1 MLLLVLLSSASHM
14 STLLPCTATRINVLS
29 RMQLCRAALLQTD
42 RHFYIFRIPW
52 LRVQQLPHLIQLL
65 MISRKICLQLLH
77 ALHPVGWHWFQPQ
90 QSATIVFACCSERFR
105 YYCEVRVHDVAV
117 PPQIGFKLRE
127 SHKELPQVR
136 KKMHHGGL
144 SNARKESNNSNKDA
158 CPSGAVRGRETE
170 ETKGGIRVSR
180 TRVCG
185 SFSSSA
191 RRLNDTYSGSRDSAA
206 PTPAFCMPPI
216 NFQSPPRL
224 HKEPK
229 EP

>member
-1 MLLLVLLSSASHM
+1 M
-14 STLLPCTATRINVLS
+14 
-29 RMQLCRAALLQTD
+29 
-42 RHFYIFRIPW
+42 
-52 LRVQQLPHLIQLL
+52 IQLL
-65 MISRKICLQLLH
+65 IISRKICLQLLH

-117 PPQIGFKLRE
+117 RRQIGFKLRE

-136 KKMHHGGL
+136 KKMHHGGI

-158 CPSGAVRGRETE
+158 RPSGAVRGRETE

-185 SFSSSA
+185 SVSSSA

-206 PTPAFCMPPI
+206 PTSAFCMPPI

-224 HKEPK
+224 HKEPE
-229 EP
+229 EPSKMNQNENEDTHNFQYTSCQ

>member
-1 MLLLVLLSSASHM
+1 M
-14 STLLPCTATRINVLS
+14 
-29 RMQLCRAALLQTD
+29 
-42 RHFYIFRIPW
+42 
-52 LRVQQLPHLIQLL
+52 IQLL

-105 YYCEVRVHDVAV
+105 YYCEVRVHDVGV
-117 PPQIGFKLRE
+117 PPQIGFKLGE

-191 RRLNDTYSGSRDSAA
+191 RRLNDTHSGSRDSAA

-224 HKEPK
+224 HKEPE